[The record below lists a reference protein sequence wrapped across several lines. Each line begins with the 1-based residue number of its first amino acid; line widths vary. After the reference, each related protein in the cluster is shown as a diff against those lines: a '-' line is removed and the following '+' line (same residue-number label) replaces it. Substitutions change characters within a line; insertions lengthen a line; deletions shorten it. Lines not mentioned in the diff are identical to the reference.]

1 MKKNKLKLLNP
12 NFKLYAY
19 EKYYK
24 SINNDILPFQYLYL
38 TKNLL
43 LMYIMAS

>member
-19 EKYYK
+19 EEYYK
-24 SINNDILPFQYLYL
+24 SINNHILSFQYLYL

-43 LMYIMAS
+43 LICIMAS